1 MRLKKSFAVVLSF
14 LLIMS
19 IVTACSS
26 SSSGGTDSGKIT
38 LVMWSHKDTGIEEAD
53 KQLVK
58 AFEDSHPNIKI
69 KFQNFPY
76 DEYVNKLKASFSASN
91 GPDLAEMFGTWVPQY
106 TKNDLLLEVPNGD
119 QYKNDFYEAPLG
131 GYLKD
136 GKVYGVPLEYNI
148 ENGSMLAYPDMFKDA
163 GLEYPKTW
171 DELVAAAKKLTVMD
185 GKNIKVKGF
194 DFTSYDS
201 VTFLFLSMILQQ
213 GGDYWDSNGHINFH
227 SPEAIKAMNE
237 MVTLARDYKVADY
250 KEMNYDLDSSDYFF
264 KGESAMTMRGPWVIP
279 AAETT
284 YQVENFDYAPIP
296 SFTSNPPSF
305 ASESGW
311 GIVGNKKTKHKE
323 AVLKYLEF
331 VSQPE
336 NALAWNLVSHT
347 VPAQKSVAQ
356 GPDFIKAAPMMETPL
371 SVLEYGKYIG
381 PIGDRDYM
389 WDEIN
394 AAFIEMCENKTSVED
409 GLKKLETNINK
420 MLDGQ

>member
-1 MRLKKSFAVVLSF
+1 VKFKKAFAVVLSF

-26 SSSGGTDSGKIT
+26 SSGGTDSGKTT
-38 LVMWSHKDTGIEEAD
+38 LVMWSHKDTGFNEAD

-58 AFEDSHPNIKI
+58 AFEEANPDIKI

-76 DEYVNKLKASFSASN
+76 EEYINKLKASFSASN
-91 GPDLAEMFGTWVPQY
+91 GPDIAELFGTWVPQY
-106 TKNDLLLEVPNGD
+106 TKNDLLLEVPNTD

-136 GKVYGVPLEYNI
+136 SKLYGVPLEYNI
-148 ENGSMLAYPDMFKDA
+148 ENGSMLVSPDKFKDA

-171 DELVAAAKKLTVMD
+171 EELVAAAKKLTVKD

-213 GGDYWDSNGHINFH
+213 GGDYWDSNGHVNFH
-227 SPEAIKAMNE
+227 SPEAIKAMTE
-237 MVTLARDYKVADY
+237 MVTLSRDYKVADY
-250 KEMNYDLDSSDYFF
+250 KQMNADLDSSDYFY
-264 KGESAMTMRGPWVIP
+264 KGNSAMTMRGPWVIP
-279 AAETT
+279 AAKTT
-284 YQVENFDYAPIP
+284 YNVDNFEYVPLP

-305 ASESGW
+305 AAESGW

-323 AVLKYLEF
+323 AVLKFIEF
-331 VSQPE
+331 ASQPE
-336 NALAWNLVSHT
+336 NAMAWNIASYT

-356 GPDFIKAAPMMETPL
+356 GSEFIEAAPLMKTPL
-371 SVLEYGKYIG
+371 SVLQYGKYIG
-381 PIGDRDYM
+381 PIGDRDYI
-389 WDEIN
+389 WDQMN
-394 AAFIEMCENKTSVED
+394 ATFIEMNENKVTVEE

-420 MLDGQ
+420 MLDRQ